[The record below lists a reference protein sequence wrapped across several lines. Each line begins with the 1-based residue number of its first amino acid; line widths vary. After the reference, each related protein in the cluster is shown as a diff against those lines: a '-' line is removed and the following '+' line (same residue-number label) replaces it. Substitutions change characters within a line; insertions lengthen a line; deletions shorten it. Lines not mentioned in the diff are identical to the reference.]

1 MKLYPK
7 YNFSLLIGFFSIM
20 WYALLGSEVIPL
32 TQGKRVREVRKS
44 LQLTLEEFGKKLGVQ
59 RAIISKI
66 EIGDRTLT
74 NRMIK
79 DICRVYH
86 VSYDW
91 LVYGEGEQFEDL
103 TEAILDELC
112 IEYNCDSTDKKLIS
126 EYLKLDP
133 ESRQTLKDY
142 MRKVFVEESE
152 DQD

>member
-1 MKLYPK
+1 
-7 YNFSLLIGFFSIM
+7 M

-32 TQGKRVREVRKS
+32 TQGERVREVRKS

-66 EIGDRTLT
+66 EIGDWTLT
-74 NRMIK
+74 DRMTK
-79 DICRVYH
+79 DICRVYNLN
-86 VSYDW
+86 YDW
-91 LVYGEGEQFEDL
+91 LVYGVGELFYDL
-103 TEAILDELC
+103 PNVILDELC